1 MDDDVDAGSFD
12 RSASERKRAAAN
24 AFDDAAA
31 HYLES
36 DTHSGGA
43 DLERL
48 ADWCADATRA
58 LDVATGAGHTAGAV
72 AARGVDRVVAA
83 DAAPSMVATALEAD
97 DGLEGA
103 VLDAER
109 LPFAPGSFDAITCRI
124 AAHHFPDPVAFV
136 SEVAR
141 VLEPGGT
148 FAFEDS
154 VAPEDEGLG
163 EFINHVE
170 RLRDPTHVECY
181 TTERWLGWLRAA
193 GFEIEA
199 TERTK
204 KRLDFEHWADGQS
217 CTGEPRYEVQR
228 LLREASPDAKAAFE
242 IEVVDGRVESFANH
256 KCLIRARRLESPR
269 YS

>member
-1 MDDDVDAGSFD
+1 MDDDAVDDELDGPAN
-12 RSASERKRAAAN
+12 ERKRAAAA

-36 DTHSGGA
+36 DVHRRGA
-43 DLERL
+43 DLEWL
-48 ADWCADATRA
+48 ADWCTDATRA

-72 AARGVDRVVAA
+72 ADRGVVAA
-83 DAAPSMVATALEAD
+83 DAAPSMVATALEAN
-97 DGLEGA
+97 DGFEGA
-103 VLDAER
+103 VVDAER
-109 LPFAPGSFDAITCRI
+109 LPFGPGSFDAVTCRI

-154 VAPEDEGLG
+154 VAPEDESLG
-163 EFINHVE
+163 RFINRVE

-181 TTERWLGWLRAA
+181 TTKRWLEWLRAA

-199 TERTK
+199 TERLK
-204 KRLDFEHWADGQS
+204 KRLDFEDWADGQS
-217 CTGEPRYEVQR
+217 CTGEPRREVER
-228 LLREASPDAKAAFE
+228 LLREASPDAKTAFD
-242 IEVVDGRVESFANH
+242 IEVVDGRVASFANH
-256 KCLIRARRLESPR
+256 KCLIRARRLESPGQC
-269 YS
+269 